1 MKKKLYNSPLTEV
14 INVSTE
20 LMQHLSSMSDGGN
33 NFPGGPAGAPRRWKE
48 PVQLTP
54 VF

>member
-14 INVSTE
+14 INVSAE
-20 LMQHLSSMSDGGN
+20 LMHLNSPSQTE
-33 NFPGGPAGAPRRWKE
+33 FPGGPSGAPRRWKE

>member
-1 MKKKLYNSPLTEV
+1 MEKKLYSSPLTEV
-14 INVSTE
+14 TKVNMTGNVLTGSPDTPTPVPP
-20 LMQHLSSMSDGGN
+20 H
-33 NFPGGPAGAPRRWKE
+33 PGAPRRWKE